1 MFWFWDSTIILLIP
15 AFLLTIYAQ
24 FAVKGAYKK
33 WSKVRSSVGMTG
45 AQVAVNLLQKN
56 GIFDVDVE
64 EVQGTLSDH
73 YDSRHKKL
81 RLSSDVYHGSSLA
94 SLAVAAH
101 ETGHAIQHSKQY
113 APLNIRQA
121 IFPVASIGSSWGIWL
136 FIAGLFFSSFSFLM
150 DVGIILFTGAVLFQ
164 IVTLPVEFNASN
176 RALAQLTTG
185 GYLRTEEISG
195 AKKVLNAAALTYVA
209 AAAMSILQLIR
220 LLILREE

>member
-185 GYLRTEEISG
+185 GYL
-195 AKKVLNAAALTYVA
+195 
-209 AAAMSILQLIR
+209 
-220 LLILREE
+220 